1 MTGKTKIVLITII
14 LSLPFWW
21 GINLL
26 EKNLN
31 DFLFW
36 YQISK
41 NPEVLTADLSL
52 YQKLETMKPFLKEE
66 AGNPEL
72 NVQSA
77 ISFLIKR
84 DGQERILFEKDINK
98 ELPIASLTKL
108 MTTKIVLNNYD
119 LEKEIIVSREAVEQE
134 ENFGKL
140 QIGKALPVKYLLY
153 ALLMES
159 SNDAAFSLAN
169 DYDGMTGREFVGLM
183 NTETERLNLKNTAF
197 VNTTGLDPEDWE
209 PTDRINISTVSDLA
223 ELTKTLLPES
233 LVWQILSTPE
243 YNYFGPE
250 LVNTNQLLT
259 DDTIDWQNRIIGG
272 KTGYT
277 DMAGGCFLLVL
288 ESPDKGTLVNIILGT
303 ENTDARFQEMK
314 TLVNWLNQAHQW

>member
-108 MTTKIVLNNYD
+108 MTTKIVLKRR
-119 LEKEIIVSREAVEQE
+119 LL
-134 ENFGKL
+134 FPGK
-140 QIGKALPVKYLLY
+140 
-153 ALLMES
+153 
-159 SNDAAFSLAN
+159 
-169 DYDGMTGREFVGLM
+169 
-183 NTETERLNLKNTAF
+183 RLNRK
-197 VNTTGLDPEDWE
+197 
-209 PTDRINISTVSDLA
+209 
-223 ELTKTLLPES
+223 K
-233 LVWQILSTPE
+233 
-243 YNYFGPE
+243 
-250 LVNTNQLLT
+250 
-259 DDTIDWQNRIIGG
+259 
-272 KTGYT
+272 
-277 DMAGGCFLLVL
+277 
-288 ESPDKGTLVNIILGT
+288 ILG
-303 ENTDARFQEMK
+303 NCR
-314 TLVNWLNQAHQW
+314 

>member
-1 MTGKTKIVLITII
+1 MAGKTKIVLIAFV

-36 YQISK
+36 HQISE

-52 YQKLETMKPFLKEE
+52 YQKLETMKPFSKDGNE
-66 AGNPEL
+66 NPEL
-72 NVQSA
+72 NVQAA

-84 DGQERILFEKDINK
+84 DGQERILFEKNMNK
-98 ELPIASLTKL
+98 ELPVASLTKL
-108 MTTKIVLNNYD
+108 MTAKIVLDNYD

-140 QIGKALPVKYLLY
+140 QIGKALPVGYLLY
-153 ALLMES
+153 PLLMES

-183 NTETERLNLKNTAF
+183 NTEAERLNLKSTAF
-197 VNTTGLDPEDWE
+197 GNTTGLDPEDWE
-209 PTDRINISTVSDLA
+209 PTDRINISTVSDLTGLA
-223 ELTKTLLPES
+223 KTLLPES
-233 LVWQILSTPE
+233 LVWEILSTPK
-243 YNYFGPE
+243 YSYFGPE

-259 DDTIDWQNRIIGG
+259 DDTIDWQGRIIGG

-277 DMAGGCFLLVL
+277 EMAGGCFLLVL
-288 ESPDKGTLVNIILGT
+288 ESLNKETLINIILGT
-303 ENTDARFQEMK
+303 ENTDSRFQEMK
-314 TLVNWLNQAHQW
+314 KLVNWLNQAYVW

>member
-1 MTGKTKIVLITII
+1 
-14 LSLPFWW
+14 
-21 GINLL
+21 
-26 EKNLN
+26 
-31 DFLFW
+31 
-36 YQISK
+36 
-41 NPEVLTADLSL
+41 
-52 YQKLETMKPFLKEE
+52 
-66 AGNPEL
+66 
-72 NVQSA
+72 
-77 ISFLIKR
+77 
-84 DGQERILFEKDINK
+84 
-98 ELPIASLTKL
+98 
-108 MTTKIVLNNYD
+108 
-119 LEKEIIVSREAVEQE
+119 
-134 ENFGKL
+134 
-140 QIGKALPVKYLLY
+140 
-153 ALLMES
+153 MES